1 MSQSWMVMCGR
12 ISEQVPHSGSARA
25 GQGWIDQS
33 AISHLLYTCAGSLKP
48 FFINRRDP
56 LRKPPRQPLET
67 PAGVPTMTHR
77 HHSIGLFALL
87 LAIAVP
93 ALAQTSTLTYPE
105 LSQARRTTIARMLPE
120 RPAGFGVPCANRVA
134 WKPAAQYF
142 QSSIERAETL
152 IAAPL
157 PPWEDAAYLRYSRDG
172 DRNEGQAMLG
182 RHTGQLAPLVLAE
195 CSEWKR
201 RFLPRIAQ
209 QLDAI
214 SAEPSWTLPAHDP
227 QLLNFHGAHYYVEL
241 NAATLGH
248 SVAEALYLLGDKIPL
263 ATRKRAMAALEL
275 HVFGPMRRAYAGQ
288 EKSHFEWLT
297 AEHNWNAVCHNGV
310 TDAALTILPSRA
322 DRALFAAAAE
332 RWAPNYLNSFSASG
346 YDNEGIGYWVY
357 GFSNYDELREHLWY
371 STRGKVDLYN
381 NPHARKAALFGFQF
395 AMLPGVYADFGD
407 AKFGYQ
413 PEKSFLA
420 VIDRTFGLGVYP
432 DDLDLMR
439 GDSAPTLPAA
449 VYAAFPNKS
458 QRHDPDTTAAEL
470 KGPRAWYP
478 ENGILVDR
486 SAPNGDLAITIKA
499 GGNGNHSH
507 NDVGSYSIGLKST
520 QIVGDPGGPTYY
532 IADTFS
538 PKRYTYRLLNS
549 FGHPVP
555 ELDGKLQ
562 LEATTVHPTVLAA
575 RFTDQQDTIVMDIT
589 AAYNDP
595 NIKKLVRTMQFP
607 RASGAIDITDDFDT
621 AATADIV
628 ESFPTHGAMKKIDA
642 KTFQIDFND
651 AHIQIS
657 IDAPGGFTLIET
669 KVDDMG
675 NPFTR
680 IGAKIHL
687 ATSGKVTMHFSRV
700 GAK

>member
-1 MSQSWMVMCGR
+1 
-12 ISEQVPHSGSARA
+12 
-25 GQGWIDQS
+25 
-33 AISHLLYTCAGSLKP
+33 
-48 FFINRRDP
+48 
-56 LRKPPRQPLET
+56 
-67 PAGVPTMTHR
+67 MTHR
-77 HHSIGLFALL
+77 LHSIGLIGLL

-93 ALAQTSTLTYPE
+93 ALAQTALTYPE
-105 LSQARRTTIARMLPE
+105 LSQARRAAIARMLPE
-120 RPAGFGVPCANRVA
+120 RPAGFGVPCANRAA

-142 QSSIERAETL
+142 QSSIDRATTF

-157 PPWEDAAYLRYSRDG
+157 PPWDDAAYLRYSRDG

-182 RHTGQLAPLVLAE
+182 RHTGQLGPLVLAE
-195 CSEWKR
+195 CSEGKG
-201 RFLPRIAQ
+201 RFLHRIAE

-227 QLLNFHGAHYYVEL
+227 QLLNFHRTHYYVDL

-248 SVAEALYLLGDKIPL
+248 SVAEALYLLGDKVPL

-288 EKSHFEWLT
+288 EKAHFEWLT
-297 AEHNWNAVCHNGV
+297 AEQNWNAVCHNGV
-310 TDAALTILPSRA
+310 TSAALTILPSRA

-332 RWAPNYLNSFSASG
+332 RWVPNYLNSFSASG
-346 YDNEGIGYWVY
+346 YDTEGIGYWVY
-357 GFSNYDELREHLWY
+357 GFSNFDELREQLWY
-371 STRGKVDLYN
+371 STRGKIDLYN

-407 AKFGYQ
+407 AHFGYQ
-413 PEKSFLA
+413 PDKAFLA
-420 VIDRTFGLGVYP
+420 VIDRTFGLGVFP
-432 DDLDLMR
+432 DDLAMMR
-439 GDSAPTLPAA
+439 ADRPEDQAGTLPAL

-458 QRHDPDTTAAEL
+458 QRHDSDTTAAAL

-478 ENGILVDR
+478 ENGVLVDR
-486 SAPNGDLAITIKA
+486 AAPNGDLAITIKA
-499 GGNGNHSH
+499 GGNGSHSH
-507 NDVGSYSIGLKST
+507 NDIGSYSIGLKST
-520 QIVGDPGGPTYY
+520 QIVGDPGGPTFYN
-532 IADTFS
+532 ADTFS

-575 RFTDQQDTIVMDIT
+575 RFTDQQDTLIMDIT
-589 AAYNDP
+589 PAYNDP

-607 RASGAIDITDDFDT
+607 RASGAIDIIDDIDT
-621 AATADIV
+621 AAATADIV

-657 IDAPGGFTLIET
+657 IDAPGGVTLTEDKIN
-669 KVDDMG
+669 DMG

-687 ATSGKVTMHFSRV
+687 ATSGRVTMHFSRV
-700 GAK
+700 GPK

>member
-1 MSQSWMVMCGR
+1 
-12 ISEQVPHSGSARA
+12 
-25 GQGWIDQS
+25 
-33 AISHLLYTCAGSLKP
+33 
-48 FFINRRDP
+48 
-56 LRKPPRQPLET
+56 
-67 PAGVPTMTHR
+67 MTSR
-77 HHSIGLFALL
+77 HHSFGLFALL
-87 LAIAVP
+87 LATALP
-93 ALAQTSTLTYPE
+93 ALAQTSPLKYPE
-105 LSQARRTTIARMLPE
+105 LSEARRAAIARMLPVK
-120 RPAGFGVPCANRVA
+120 PAGFGVPCANRAA

-142 QSSIERAETL
+142 QSSIERAETF
-152 IAAPL
+152 IAALL

-182 RHTGQLAPLVLAE
+182 HHTGQLTPLILAE
-195 CSEWKR
+195 CSEWKG
-201 RFLPRIAQ
+201 RFLPRIAE

-214 SAEPSWTLPAHDP
+214 SAEPSWTLAAHDP
-227 QLLNFHGAHYYVEL
+227 QLLNFHRTRYYVDL

-248 SVAEALYLLGDKIPL
+248 SVAEALYLLGDKIPV

-288 EKSHFEWLT
+288 EQTYIEWLT
-297 AEHNWNAVCHNGV
+297 VKHNWNAVCHNGV

-332 RWAPNYLNSFSASG
+332 KWAPNYLDSFSDSG

-371 STRGKVDLYN
+371 STGGKIDLYN

-407 AKFGYQ
+407 AHFGYKPDQ
-413 PEKSFLA
+413 AFLA
-420 VIDRTFGLGVYP
+420 VIDRTFGLGVFP
-432 DDLDLMR
+432 DDLATMR
-439 GDSAPTLPAA
+439 GDHSGTLPAA

-458 QRHDPDTTAAEL
+458 QRHDPGASAAEL

-507 NDVGSYSIGLKST
+507 NDVGSYSIGLNTT
-520 QIVGDPGGPTYY
+520 QIVGDPGGPTDY

-555 ELDGKLQ
+555 EVDGKLQ
-562 LEATTVHPTVLAA
+562 LEATTVHPTVVSTK
-575 RFTDQQDTIVMDIT
+575 FTDQQDTIVMDIT
-589 AAYNDP
+589 PAYDDP
-595 NIKKLVRTMQFP
+595 NLKKLLRTMQYS
-607 RASGAIDITDDFDT
+607 RASGSVDITDEFDI
-621 AATADIV
+621 AGPADIV
-628 ESFPTHGAMKKIDA
+628 ESFPTHGVMKKIDA
-642 KTFQIDFND
+642 KTIQIDYED
-651 AHIQIS
+651 AHIQIA
-657 IDAPGGFTLIET
+657 IDAPGGFTLTQE

-680 IGAKIHL
+680 IGARLHL
-687 ATSGKVTMHFSRV
+687 PASGKVVMHFHQV
-700 GAK
+700 AAH